1 MGKRTNKTGQKYQ
14 RRAAFDLRK
23 YHTIFLQIGLLITL
37 MIFIGVTKI
46 QINPSGEAEY
56 EVSEREIVQME
67 EIIQTRQ
74 EQVVPPPP
82 RPQVPVAVPNDEIIE
97 DVEITI
103 NADFSYSDD
112 FMAPPPPPPSEADEE
127 EPDFFIAVEQMP
139 ELIGG
144 LQSIQQRIVYP
155 EMARKAGI
163 EGRVIVQF
171 IIDEKGNVENPVVV
185 RGIGGGCDQEA
196 VRVIR
201 ESNFKPGMQRG
212 RAVRVQYSIPV
223 SFVLSSN

>member
-1 MGKRTNKTGQKYQ
+1 MEKQTGKTGQKYQ
-14 RRAAFDLRK
+14 RRPTFDLRK
-23 YHTIFLQIGLLITL
+23 YHTIFLQVGLIITL
-37 MIFIGVTKI
+37 LIFIGVTKI

-56 EVSEREIVQME
+56 EVIVQEIVQME

-74 EQVVPPPP
+74 EPAVPPPP

-97 DVEITI
+97 DIEITI
-103 NADFSYSDD
+103 NADFSYSDQ
-112 FMAPPPPPPSEADEE
+112 FMAPPPPPTEIEDE

-155 EMARKAGI
+155 EMARRAGI

-171 IIDEKGNVENPVVV
+171 IINERGEVENPVVV
-185 RGIGGGCDQEA
+185 RSIGGGCDEEA

-201 ESNFKPGMQRG
+201 EANYKPGMQRG
-212 RAVRVQYSIPV
+212 RPVRVQYSIPV
-223 SFVLSSN
+223 SFVLQK